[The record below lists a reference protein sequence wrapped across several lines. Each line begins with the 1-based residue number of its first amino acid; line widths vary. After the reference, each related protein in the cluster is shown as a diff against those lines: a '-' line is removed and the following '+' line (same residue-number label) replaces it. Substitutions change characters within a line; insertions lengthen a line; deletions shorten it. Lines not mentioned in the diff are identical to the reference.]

1 MHTRFVIFVAIS
13 AFLVGAI
20 YSSSPHVVFGELK
33 TSCTGTSKTTTHCT
47 VFDTVTGDNPSF
59 NCTYHKTS
67 KSWSCVQA
75 AQTGGSTNIPA
86 GLKAAIVKAE
96 AGAIKGGG
104 NTGENNTNVPVGNAL
119 KHGGALKGS
128 EQNNAIPAQSNDTL
142 Q

>member
-67 KSWSCVQA
+67 KSCADNPDAHALQRRRA
-75 AQTGGSTNIPA
+75 GRAPA
-86 GLKAAIVKAE
+86 FDAH
-96 AGAIKGGG
+96 AG
-104 NTGENNTNVPVGNAL
+104 
-119 KHGGALKGS
+119 
-128 EQNNAIPAQSNDTL
+128 DTARRR
-142 Q
+142 